1 MEKELSLHGRSENLI
16 SQDLTKMNFGDKYK
30 CENLLGVY
38 KYGRS
43 NSAILKDTIKGID
56 NFSSLSE
63 EEQQTV
69 LLEKFG
75 YLKRVFKCTDDKL
88 LEIIHGEETP
98 VASYEYLS
106 KIHKWAK
113 STIGLLVRYDIIKKI
128 NKPDWTIE
136 DVIHIFQTEEKFVR
150 DRIMFYTNDYDA
162 DSDKN
167 KKIFNKM
174 YEPIKYDETGKVVKS
189 EAAVNFIN
197 EFFQSEKQDYDCEV
211 FFNDK
216 PIVIYKSE
224 IEALKVARKKY
235 CTNEKDGR
243 GKLRLLCLLLAW
255 QKAYQNKYY
264 YHRFRPYAE
273 MKTDDLK
280 DYNPVVDVKGRSD
293 SVRMIADR
301 EVLTK
306 DGYILKMLPTTYAP
320 REAEPKSYY
329 SVSFFV
335 DSETTDNEEVA
346 LVITD
351 FENIWEQIY
360 VTAFKE
366 FDVLE
371 EPKEK
376 DIKQGEIKEYDKK
389 LKAGKVYIS
398 DKNKEYSF
406 SGKYDFK
413 AGDAVN
419 VYIQDSKKGKVK
431 VLKKAN
437 ERVYVTYKAVK
448 RCSICGKMFYAK
460 QMGNGTGNCDVCNRR

>member
-1 MEKELSLHGRSENLI
+1 
-16 SQDLTKMNFGDKYK
+16 MNFGDKYK

-43 NSAILKDTIKGID
+43 NSAILKDVTKGID
-56 NFSSLSE
+56 NFSNLSN

-75 YLKRVFKCTDDKL
+75 YLKRVFNCTDNKL
-88 LEIIHGEETP
+88 LEIIHGEEFSIAP
-98 VASYEYLS
+98 YEYLS

-128 NKPDWTIE
+128 NKTDWTIE

-150 DRIMFYTNDYDA
+150 DRISFYTNDYDA
-162 DSDKN
+162 NSDKN

-174 YEPIKYDETGKVVKS
+174 YEPIKYDKTGKVVTS
-189 EAAVNFIN
+189 EATVNFIN

-224 IEALKVARKKY
+224 IEALKVAKRKY
-235 CTNEKDGR
+235 CINEKDGR
-243 GKLRLLCLLLAW
+243 GKLRLLCLLLVW

-273 MKTDDLK
+273 LKTDDLK

-306 DGYILKMLPTTYAP
+306 DGYILKKLPKTYAP
-320 REAEPKSYY
+320 REAEPKAYY

-335 DSETTDNEEVA
+335 DPQTADNEEVA
-346 LVITD
+346 LTITD
-351 FENIWEQIY
+351 FENIWEQIF
-360 VTAFKE
+360 VAAFKE

-376 DIKQGEIKEYDKK
+376 DVKQGEIKEYDKK
-389 LKAGKVYIS
+389 QKRGKVYIA
-398 DKNKEYSF
+398 DKDRTYSF
-406 SGKYDFK
+406 NGTGKYK
-413 AGDAVN
+413 IGDTVN
-419 VYIQDSKKGKVK
+419 VYIQDSKKGKIK
-431 VLKKAN
+431 ILKKPN

-448 RCSICGKMFYAK
+448 RCSTCGKMFYAK
-460 QMGNGTGNCDVCNRR
+460 QMGDGTGNCDVCNRR